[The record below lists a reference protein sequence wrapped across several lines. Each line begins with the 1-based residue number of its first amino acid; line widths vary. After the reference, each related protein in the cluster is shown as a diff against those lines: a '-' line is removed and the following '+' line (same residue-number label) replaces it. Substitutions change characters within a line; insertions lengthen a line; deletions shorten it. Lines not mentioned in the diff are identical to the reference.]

1 MNKILI
7 IEDEESILMPLEDNL
22 ELEGYE
28 VSCARD
34 GVEGLSKAADRS
46 FDLIVLDI
54 MLPKLDGFEVC
65 KRLRQDRIMTPIL
78 MLTAKSQEVDRVLG
92 LELGADDY
100 VTKPFSSRELLARIK
115 AILRRAKEPQEGM
128 DFCRFGEVEVDFV
141 KYEAKKNGRPV
152 PLTALEFSL
161 LRFLVRNKGRVVHRD
176 EVLDNVWGKDVFVDA
191 RTVDKHISL
200 LRRKFEDDPQQPR
213 YILGVRGVGYKFTG
227 EVMFTES
234 S

>member
-22 ELEGYE
+22 KLEGYE

-34 GVEGLSKAADRS
+34 GLEGLSLATDRP

-54 MLPKLDGFEVC
+54 MLPRLDGFEVC
-65 KRLRQDRIMTPIL
+65 KRLRQDRVMTPIL
-78 MLTAKSQEVDRVLG
+78 MLTAKSQEVDKVLA

-115 AILRRAKEPQEGM
+115 AILRRVKEPHRGI
-128 DFCRFGEVEVDFV
+128 DSCRFGDVEVDFV
-141 KYEAKKNGRPV
+141 KYEAKKKGLLV
-152 PLTALEFSL
+152 PLTALEFAL
-161 LRFLVRNKGRVVHRD
+161 LHFLVQNKGRVVHRN
-176 EVLDNVWGKDVFVDA
+176 EVLDNVWGKDVYVDA

-200 LRRKFEDDPQQPR
+200 LRKKFEDDPQEPK
-213 YILGVRGVGYKFTG
+213 YIQGVRGIGYKLAG
-227 EVMFTES
+227 
-234 S
+234 

>member
-1 MNKILI
+1 MTKILI
-7 IEDEESILMPLEDNL
+7 VEDEESILMPLEDNL
-22 ELEGYE
+22 KLEGYE

-34 GVEGLSKAADRS
+34 GLEGLSMAAEHP

-65 KRLRQDRIMTPIL
+65 KRLRQDRVMTPIL
-78 MLTAKSQEVDRVLG
+78 MLTAKSQEVDKVLG

-115 AILRRAKEPQEGM
+115 AILRRVEEPHRGI
-128 DFCRFGEVEVDFV
+128 DFYRFDAIELDFV
-141 KYEAKKNGRPV
+141 KYEATKKGQSV

-161 LRFLVRNKGRVVHRD
+161 LHFLVQNKGRVVHRN
-176 EVLDNVWGKDVFVDA
+176 EVLDSVWGKDVYVDA

-200 LRRKFEDDPQQPR
+200 LRRKFEDDPQEPK
-213 YILGVRGVGYKFTG
+213 YILSVRGIGYKFTG
-227 EVMFTES
+227 
-234 S
+234 

>member
-1 MNKILI
+1 MIKILI

-22 ELEGYE
+22 RLEGYQ
-28 VSCARD
+28 VSSAKD
-34 GVEGLSKAADRS
+34 GVKGLALAAGRS

-65 KRLRQDRIMTPIL
+65 KRLRQDKVMTPIL
-78 MLTAKSQEVDRVLG
+78 MLTAKSQEVDKVLG

-115 AILRRAKEPQEGM
+115 AILRRAKEPHGGI
-128 DFCRFGEVEVDFV
+128 DSCRFGDVEVDFA
-141 KYEAKKNGRPV
+141 KYEAKKKGCPV
-152 PLTALEFSL
+152 PLTALEFAL
-161 LRFLVRNKGRVVHRD
+161 LHFLAQNKGRVVHRN

-200 LRRKFEDDPQQPR
+200 LRRKFEDDPQEPK
-213 YILGVRGVGYKFTG
+213 YILGVRGVGYKFAG
-227 EVMFTES
+227 
-234 S
+234 